1 MKRNRF
7 LLGAIGV
14 GLLLASTTF
23 SNAQEI
29 SIALSAEPSTLD
41 PQAREDGAERAVSDN
56 VYETLMQRLPDGK
69 LVPGLAAE
77 LPTQVDATTW
87 EFKLRDGVKFH
98 NGEAFNAASVVAS
111 ILRVINPDFN
121 SEQLAYFGPIAGAE
135 AIDDLTVHIKTSAPD
150 PMLPS
155 RMYWMKMLPASYV
168 ANPAVA
174 EAPVGTGP
182 YKFVNWQRGSEI
194 QLEANA
200 GYWGDEVCVQNAT
213 IRFVGEPGT
222 RLSGLL
228 AGELDL
234 IVNLL
239 PEFVSSVPKAV
250 AVEGLETPVII
261 LATDT
266 GVTAIP
272 EVRKALN
279 LAIDREAIAKGIF
292 GGYAAPAQGQLVNPA
307 AFGFNKDLP
316 FYSYDPEAAK
326 KLVENA
332 GATGKTITLLGQ
344 SGRWLKDREMLE
356 AVAAYWGETGLKVN
370 VEINEWGQFLSLL
383 FAKDVRP
390 DSVLVVNSNELLDAS
405 RETTFAYKA
414 GSGAASNSDQEL
426 AAWIDEAG
434 AEIDLEKR
442 AALYTKITA
451 YANERDYLVPLV
463 NIKDIYG
470 LSERLDWQPRRDAKL
485 MIREMK
491 LPGC

>member
-1 MKRNRF
+1 MKLNRF
-7 LLGAIGV
+7 LLGAVGM
-14 GLLLASTTF
+14 GLLLASTSF
-23 SNAQEI
+23 SNAQDI
-29 SIALSAEPSTLD
+29 TIALSAEPSTLD

-56 VYETLMQRLPDGK
+56 IYETLMQRLPDGE

-77 LPTQVDATTW
+77 LPVQIDPTTW
-87 EFKLRDGVKFH
+87 EFKLRDGITFH
-98 NGEAFNAASVVAS
+98 NGEAFNAHAVVAS
-111 ILRVINPDFN
+111 IQRVIDPDFN
-121 SEQLAYFGPIAGAE
+121 SEQLAYFGTISGAQ
-135 AIDDLTVHIKTSAPD
+135 AVDDLTVRITTTGPD

-168 ANPAVA
+168 SDPAVA
-174 EAPVGTGP
+174 EVPVGTGP
-182 YKFVNWQRGSEI
+182 YKFVSWQRGSEI

-200 GYWGDEVCVQNAT
+200 DYWGGKVCVQNAT
-213 IRFVGEPGT
+213 MRFVGEPGT

-272 EVRKALN
+272 EVRRALN
-279 LAIDREAIAKGIF
+279 LAIDREAIAESIF
-292 GGYAAPAQGQLVNPA
+292 GGYADPAQGQLVNPA

-316 FYSYDPEAAK
+316 FYEYDPEAAR
-326 KLVENA
+326 KLVEDA

-356 AVAAYWGETGLKVN
+356 AVAAYWGETGLTVN
-370 VEINEWGQFLSLL
+370 VEIEEWGQFLSRL
-383 FAKDVRP
+383 FSKDVRP

-405 RETTFAYKA
+405 RETTFAYQA
-414 GSGAASNSDQEL
+414 GSGAASNSDAEL
-426 AAWIDEAG
+426 AAWINEAV
-434 AEIDLEKR
+434 AEIDPEQR
-442 AALYTKITA
+442 AALYAKITA

-463 NIKDIYG
+463 NIEDIYG
-470 LSERLDWQPRRDAKL
+470 LSERLDWNPRRDAKL

-491 LPGC
+491 LSGC